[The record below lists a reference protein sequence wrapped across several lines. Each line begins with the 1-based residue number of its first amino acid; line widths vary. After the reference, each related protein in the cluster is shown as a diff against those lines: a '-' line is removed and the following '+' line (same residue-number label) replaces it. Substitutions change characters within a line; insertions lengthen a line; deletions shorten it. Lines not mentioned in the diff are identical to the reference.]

1 MTQEGSFTVA
11 FGLAT
16 LFFVPDSPRNIRFLT
31 EDERETYCREL
42 TYDWSG
48 DADAD
53 GTYQEVFSWSEVAS
67 AFTNAPHVLM
77 LFIPLFFN
85 GTTVGCDSIVPS
97 HTSSDESYVRLMV
110 LRTCIHYLFSPI
122 SRVV

>member
-1 MTQEGSFTVA
+1 MVRHLPSRSFLKTSDHVTQERAFTVA

-42 TYDWSG
+42 AYDWSG
-48 DADAD
+48 DVDAD
-53 GTYQEVFSWSEVAS
+53 GTYKEVFNWSEVAS

-77 LFIPLFFN
+77 LFIPLFFS
-85 GTTVGCDSIVPS
+85 GTTVGCDSTVPS
-97 HTSSDESYVRLMV
+97 HTSTNESYII
-110 LRTCIHYLFSPI
+110 C
-122 SRVV
+122 